1 MSFREAFILSLRAVG
16 VPDGLVLDALLAAEA
31 SERARRAAA
40 RAAKM
45 NEADSRRAAES
56 GSQSPGQGIVA
67 SPGAPVKG
75 LARRGVMRALALTP
89 AARAVSAFLI
99 DAYNLD
105 SGRCDWPVAE
115 IARSCGLVGRSVRRA
130 VAELEGAGLVRR
142 VVHGGKRHTNAY
154 RLEFAAMASLAPD
167 LAARKMN
174 DPDSGAA
181 ATRTHPDKN
190 VRQNK
195 IEIHTSSSAERPA
208 SRAARQPDRRQGS
221 FLLPIPGKAAVAE
234 NAAQSRLWSDL
245 HRHFKPHGP
254 KALEAATLRLMDG
267 GLAEKATAAEQSKR
281 GDGLRVV
288 LDVLREAG

>member
-1 MSFREAFILSLRAVG
+1 
-16 VPDGLVLDALLAAEA
+16 
-31 SERARRAAA
+31 
-40 RAAKM
+40 
-45 NEADSRRAAES
+45 
-56 GSQSPGQGIVA
+56 
-67 SPGAPVKG
+67 
-75 LARRGVMRALALTP
+75 
-89 AARAVSAFLI
+89 
-99 DAYNLD
+99 
-105 SGRCDWPVAE
+105 
-115 IARSCGLVGRSVRRA
+115 VRRA

-154 RLEFAAMASLAPD
+154 RLEFAAMASLAPE
-167 LAARKMN
+167 LATARKMN
-174 DPDSGAA
+174 EADSGAA

-195 IEIHTSSSAERPA
+195 IEIHTSSSVERPV

-221 FLLPIPGKAAVAE
+221 FLLPIPGKASVAE

-245 HRHFKPHGP
+245 HRHFQPHGP

-281 GDGLRVV
+281 GEGLRVV